1 MPTYLFV
8 YGTLLPQRAPPHLR
22 DDIARLKAVGT
33 GLMPGRLYDLGDFP
47 GAVDDCTSASRVVGR
62 VFELPQDDALLQRL
76 DAYEG
81 YVPGDAQTSLFVRE
95 KRPIELVDGRKLE
108 CWVYLYN
115 CDPGEAP
122 LVPGGEY
129 IGRRNR

>member
-8 YGTLLPQRAPPHLR
+8 YGTLLPQRAPPQLR

-47 GAVDDCTSASRVVGR
+47 GAVDDCTLASGVVGR
-62 VFELPQDDALLQRL
+62 VFELPEDDALLQRL

-95 KRPIELVDGRKLE
+95 TRPIELADGRKLE

-115 CDPGEAP
+115 RDPGQAP
-122 LVPGGEY
+122 LVPGGKY
-129 IGRRNR
+129 AGFGG